1 MSLHCVSSFYKNFQ
15 DWYWEAGSST
25 VNNANFGYR
34 RAGYLGGDLVNR
46 RDCMDGAEVLV
57 LDNFQRGY
65 SRHSLPWT
73 AEFRK
78 IDIRDQEPLT
88 HALQDR

>member
-1 MSLHCVSSFYKNFQ
+1 
-15 DWYWEAGSST
+15 
-25 VNNANFGYR
+25 
-34 RAGYLGGDLVNR
+34 
-46 RDCMDGAEVLV
+46 MDGADVLV